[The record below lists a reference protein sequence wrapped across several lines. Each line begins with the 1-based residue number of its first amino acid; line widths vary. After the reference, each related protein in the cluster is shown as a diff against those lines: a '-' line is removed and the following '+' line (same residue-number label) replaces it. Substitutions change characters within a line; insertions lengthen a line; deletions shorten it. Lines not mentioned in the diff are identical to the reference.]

1 MFYSIKW
8 PLQYNCYLPAL
19 RAHNFTT
26 YQIFASVQQVAAV
39 DFTTLSASRAGRQVR
54 GCHDLDESKKRK
66 EEEEAL
72 KSQETSLSQVFCLCT
87 WMYFQFK
94 QDDVEGTKHKETLFR
109 SVRMPQLSQSL
120 YTSERINP
128 KQWETTVVCLWLF
141 MGEHTKMHCR
151 FMLSHSSLKVAY
163 LKLLY
168 STLIHRVSQQGQ
180 EQGFLY
186 KTSINW

>member
-1 MFYSIKW
+1 M
-8 PLQYNCYLPAL
+8 
-19 RAHNFTT
+19 
-26 YQIFASVQQVAAV
+26 
-39 DFTTLSASRAGRQVR
+39 R

-94 QDDVEGTKHKETLFR
+94 RDDVEGTKHKETLFR

-128 KQWETTVVCLWLF
+128 KQ
-141 MGEHTKMHCR
+141 
-151 FMLSHSSLKVAY
+151 
-163 LKLLY
+163 
-168 STLIHRVSQQGQ
+168 
-180 EQGFLY
+180 
-186 KTSINW
+186 